1 MMFSV
6 DDISKKISEHCE
18 FSECL
23 KTKDFALL
31 SQQVKEAFEIVY
43 DFHKRGAGGRV
54 VCQANS
60 FVCDLL
66 LQAIC
71 KTLPSLVKVHQKYLK
86 NFCVVALGGY
96 GRSEMSPNSDIDI
109 MFLYSG
115 RVSKNVKEEIAD
127 AFLYPLWNLGMKVG
141 HVSLTRSEAI
151 ANANNDAV
159 FAIALLDMR
168 FLFGTKSVFA
178 NFKLRSDMA
187 MLLNRRT
194 RFAQIIRLAF
204 ERRKKF
210 ASAYVQE
217 PNLKSGIGSLRDC
230 QTLAWIAKLYF
241 GDSVRELAKRKIIT
255 LSEYLDFLRKCD
267 FLMRVRN
274 QLHYIATS
282 PTETVDA
289 EYQPLLAEFF
299 CPQIQDERQRTE
311 FFMRKLYFAFR
322 SIDFLLRTC
331 RSRMRLPLP
340 RDIKQAMYPTN
351 PDTLDNKKFRFNGF
365 YIKNAEMF
373 ASNSNVFKRSPLRIV
388 EVFEKCQQFGVLPS
402 ESLQLLIRDNLSVAS
417 KIKDEPQ
424 TISTFL
430 RVITNSGK
438 VFDTLKTMHFWGLLG
453 VVFPEFA
460 EVTCMVQHEYYHQ
473 YTADY
478 HTLKAIEKLDKIFC
492 ACSDDGIYWRYHKAL
507 MSLGSPE
514 LIYVMI
520 LLHDIGKAEANKSHT
535 QVSAEIAERV
545 LKRWNLPQSDIDD
558 IVFAVKNH
566 LEMARFWQRN
576 DVDDQDAIA
585 NFAELVG
592 NETNLKHLYILT
604 FCDANAT
611 NDSFWNSYKQSLHET
626 LYTNTLQY
634 LSGADN
640 FTEKSQKNIVKEILN
655 SGEVQGLENLLTEH
669 VENTPQEYFRNHN
682 RADIIRH
689 IRLIDSF
696 KKTLQQGKD
705 IPSIN
710 WDDHPRR
717 SISSLCVVS
726 SDRSGLFLTLVGAL
740 TLTGFDIL
748 GSKIITRKDG
758 ITIDTFFLSSSGD
771 GVLKNKNLRESF
783 KSILLR
789 AMMGKLSLDSE
800 VEKILER
807 TSKKAKGDLIR
818 SEKVFKRSKNIVF
831 EAKAFDCRGVL
842 YKIAKSIKDRGYD
855 ITFARVN
862 TEHSLGRNTFYITRH
877 ED

>member
-1 MMFSV
+1 MFSV
-6 DDISKKISEHCE
+6 CDISKKIKESCS
-18 FSECL
+18 FSESL
-23 KTKDFALL
+23 ATANFELL
-31 SQQVKEAFEIVY
+31 SQQVKKAFAIVR
-43 DFHKRGAGGRV
+43 DFHERGASGAI
-54 VCQANS
+54 VCKANS

-66 LQAIC
+66 LEEIC
-71 KTLPSLVKVHQKYLK
+71 KRFPESVKIHQKHLK

-96 GRSEMSPNSDIDI
+96 GREEMAPNSDIDI
-109 MFLYSG
+109 MLLYSG
-115 RVSKNVKEEIAD
+115 RVSKQVKEEIAD
-127 AFLYPLWNLGMKVG
+127 AFLYPLWNLGLKVG

-151 ANANNDAV
+151 SNANKDAI
-159 FAIALLDMR
+159 FAMALLDMR
-168 FLFGTKSVFA
+168 FLFGTKSVFT
-178 NFKLRSDMA
+178 NFKLRSEMS
-187 MLLNRRT
+187 MLLHRRT
-194 RFAQIIRLAF
+194 RFSQLIRLAF

-217 PNLKSGIGSLRDC
+217 PNLKNGIGALRDC
-230 QTLAWIAKLYF
+230 QTIAWISKMYLS
-241 GDSVRELAKRKIIT
+241 GDVRLLAQRKIIT
-255 LSEYLDFLRKCD
+255 AKEYLDFLRSQN

-289 EYQPLLAEFF
+289 EYQPLLAKFF
-299 CPQIQDERQRTE
+299 CSQIDDEKLRTE
-311 FFMRKLYFAFR
+311 TFMRKLYFAFR

-340 RDIKQAMYPTN
+340 RDIKQAIYPTN
-351 PDTLDNKKFRFNGF
+351 TDIADAKKFRFKGF
-365 YIKNAEMF
+365 YIKSGELFAE
-373 ASNSNVFKRSPLRIV
+373 NSNVFKRSPLRIL
-388 EVFEKCQQFGVLPS
+388 EVFEKAQQFDVSPS
-402 ESLQLLIRDNLSVAS
+402 ESLQLLIRDNLSLVQ
-417 KIKDEPQ
+417 KIKDTPEA
-424 TISTFL
+424 IAIFL
-430 RVITNSGK
+430 RIIKNSGK
-438 VFDTLKTMHFWGLLG
+438 VFNALKTMHYWGLLG
-453 VVFPEFA
+453 AIFSEF
-460 EVTCMVQHEYYHQ
+460 EDVSCMVQHEYYHQ
-473 YTADY
+473 YTVDY

-492 ACSDDGIYWRYHKAL
+492 ACSDDGVYWRYHKAL

-514 LIYVMI
+514 LIYLMI
-520 LLHDIGKAEANKSHT
+520 LLHDLGKAESNKSHA
-535 QVSAEIAERV
+535 QVSAELAEHV

-558 IVFAVKNH
+558 IVFAVRNH

-576 DVDDQDAIA
+576 DVDDDDAISH
-585 NFAELVG
+585 FAELVE

-634 LSGADN
+634 LSGKDN
-640 FTEKSQKNIVKEILN
+640 YVVKSSEKVIAEILN
-655 SGEVQGLENLLTEH
+655 SGEINGLELLLEEH
-669 VENTPQEYFRNHN
+669 IKNTPQEYLRNHS
-682 RADIIRH
+682 RADIIKH
-689 IRLIDSF
+689 IRLIDSL
-696 KKTLQQGKD
+696 KKNLQQGIEK
-705 IPSIN
+705 PSIS

-726 SDRSGLFLTLVGAL
+726 TDRSGLFLTLVGAL

-758 ITIDTFFLSSSGD
+758 ITIDTFFLSSTGD

-783 KSILLR
+783 RSILAR
-789 AMMGKLSLDSE
+789 AMSGKLSLDGE
-800 VEKILER
+800 IEKILAR
-807 TSKKAKGDLIR
+807 TSKKANGQLIR

-862 TEHSLGRNTFYITRH
+862 TEHSLGRNTFYIKRR
-877 ED
+877 DD